1 MKLSEFKKLEE
12 SIKDQDFSK
21 SFKNINKVMFSL
33 SIFGNITSIFLAFFL
48 VSKVLSGAID
58 NPILVG
64 VASVI
69 LLGGLELLKREIF
82 DKFSLQQIKH
92 NSFYNKDVLPL
103 MITSI
108 LIVSLSFYASIKGAK
123 EFSNKSKQIDNQV
136 QLNVDTYKDSLS
148 KSYQLKIEDFNK
160 EIKVSKD
167 KLAEK
172 DNEQTLIE
180 SSQPLS
186 PQEKSRVKDLK
197 IEKSEIK
204 NEISTLDTKVFN
216 TKKELDSTINEY
228 KSKVEI
234 EGENKKGENKSNSF
248 FFIMISLL
256 IELIIL
262 AGIYFN
268 EYYKYRS
275 YVDFKLKIDQDPN
288 FQKWHNY
295 NAFLDIIYPRN
306 YKVNDRLPSI
316 KSLLDLC
323 KINGVILMQ
332 KDISDLFR
340 IFLSLGIIK
349 GTSTK
354 YIAVTKETSQDI
366 LKNHFKVE

>member
-1 MKLSEFKKLEE
+1 
-12 SIKDQDFSK
+12 
-21 SFKNINKVMFSL
+21 
-33 SIFGNITSIFLAFFL
+33 
-48 VSKVLSGAID
+48 
-58 NPILVG
+58 
-64 VASVI
+64 
-69 LLGGLELLKREIF
+69 
-82 DKFSLQQIKH
+82 
-92 NSFYNKDVLPL
+92 
-103 MITSI
+103 
-108 LIVSLSFYASIKGAK
+108 
-123 EFSNKSKQIDNQV
+123 
-136 QLNVDTYKDSLS
+136 
-148 KSYQLKIEDFNK
+148 
-160 EIKVSKD
+160 
-167 KLAEK
+167 
-172 DNEQTLIE
+172 
-180 SSQPLS
+180 
-186 PQEKSRVKDLK
+186 
-197 IEKSEIK
+197 
-204 NEISTLDTKVFN
+204 
-216 TKKELDSTINEY
+216 
-228 KSKVEI
+228 
-234 EGENKKGENKSNSF
+234 
-248 FFIMISLL
+248 MISLL